1 MVFDFEK
8 SAMMGEPVPIDLD
21 IADACLYMGLK
32 HLYAMY
38 KERLIDR
45 STATEEKKK
54 LIFCHKENKAQ
65 LEFLNRESEAL
76 KSRIQ
81 EASENYKNNRTLEN
95 ADKLYAAFYNLPEN
109 WRDGN
114 E

>member
-1 MVFDFEK
+1 MVFDFERL
-8 SAMMGEPVPIDLD
+8 AMAGEPVPKDLD

-32 HLYAMY
+32 YLYAMH
-38 KERLIDR
+38 KSRLMDR
-45 STATEEKKK
+45 KTATEEKKN
-54 LIFCHKENKAQ
+54 LVFCHRKSKSQ
-65 LEFLNRESEAL
+65 IEFLNRESEVL
-76 KSRIQ
+76 RVRIH
-81 EASENYKNNRTLEN
+81 EASENYKKNRTLEN

>member
-8 SAMMGEPVPIDLD
+8 SAMMGEPVPKDLD

-32 HLYAMY
+32 YLYAMH
-38 KERLIDR
+38 KARLMDR
-45 STATEEKKK
+45 KTATEEKRN
-54 LIFCHKENKAQ
+54 LVFCHRKSKSQ
-65 LEFLNRESEAL
+65 IEFLNRESEVL
-76 KSRIQ
+76 RVRIH
-81 EASENYKNNRTLEN
+81 EASENYKKNRTLEN